1 MTQEQIQA
9 IKCAHADLKGA
20 LQNFEQLTPAQH
32 DWTAHK
38 QTIEELE
45 EFFDFLMITDADNQT
60 ED

>member
-1 MTQEQIQA
+1 MTVQQILA

-20 LQNFEQLTPAQH
+20 LENFEQLTPAQH
-32 DWTAHK
+32 DWKAHK

-45 EFFDFLMITDADNQT
+45 EFFDFLTITDANNQT